1 MDYQHYTAEDF
12 AADDSFRDWV
22 LMPTTASERC
32 WGEFLREYP
41 ERHQH
46 VAEGKR
52 LVVGLRKLGQSG
64 SNAPFILTVWSRI
77 ETTLNELEPPLT
89 LGQWGRMGWKIAA
102 SVAVIVGLAGWWVS
116 RYQPETIAFIRP
128 VAVLPGEWTEAVNG
142 AGQTMDIQLPDGSRV
157 RLGKHSRL
165 KYPQAF
171 SDSKREVYLTGQA
184 FFDVTKNPKSP
195 FLVYANSL
203 VTKVLGTSFEINA
216 DPDSPDVTVAVRTG
230 RVSVYAHDSDQR
242 RDAEARGVILVPNQK
257 AVFDRND
264 ASIRKALVDK
274 PVLLITPAE
283 AAHFVF
289 ESAPAAE
296 VFHALGAAYGID
308 VVFDEETLRKCHLTI
323 NLTDEDLYQKLEVIS
338 KVLDVQYKFIDGQIV
353 IFSKGC

>member
-22 LMPTTASERC
+22 LVPTAASERF
-32 WGEFLREYP
+32 WTDFLREYP
-41 ERHQH
+41 ERHPY

-52 LVVGLRKLGQSG
+52 LVAGLYNIGQSG
-64 SNAPFILTVWSRI
+64 SHGPFIRTVWSRI
-77 ETTLNELEPPLT
+77 ETTLNELEAPLT
-89 LGQWGRMGWKIAA
+89 SRQWGRTGWKIAA

-116 RYQPETIAFIRP
+116 RYQPETIAFIPP

-171 SDSKREVYLTGQA
+171 SDAKREVYLTGQA

-274 PVLLITPAE
+274 PVLLITPDE
-283 AAHFVF
+283 AANFVF
-289 ESAPAAE
+289 EAAPAAE
-296 VFHALGAAYGID
+296 VFHALGTAYGID
-308 VVFDEETLRKCHLTI
+308 VVFDEETLRNCHLTI